1 MLQNTVKVIQS
12 STIIFFEVPFVSLA
26 IKLNVQGQ
34 AEQNNEKKNLISFKV
49 FFFLLMSERTSTYFL
64 EILQFG
70 IAIVFGSDLTSKLV
84 ILNSKTLVMDV
95 WLVK

>member
-84 ILNSKTLVMDV
+84 TLNSKTLVMDV